1 MVILNFIYFF
11 YCSNMLFAREVLF
24 LLIILNIFNF
34 VLNIIF
40 FVSSRYVSFKSFVLM
55 LTVEYDDVV
64 EKRERRRFRII

>member
-1 MVILNFIYFF
+1 
-11 YCSNMLFAREVLF
+11 MLFVWEVLF

>member
-11 YCSNMLFAREVLF
+11 YCSNMLFVWEVLF

-64 EKRERRRFRII
+64 EKRERRCFRII

>member
-11 YCSNMLFAREVLF
+11 YCSNMLFAWEVLF

-55 LTVEYDDVV
+55 LTVEHDDVV

>member
-1 MVILNFIYFF
+1 MVIFNFIYFF
-11 YCSNMLFAREVLF
+11 YCSNMLFVWEVLF

>member
-11 YCSNMLFAREVLF
+11 YCSNMLFVWEVLF

-55 LTVEYDDVV
+55 LMVEYDDVV